1 MEDCMDK
8 ETHDELVALAKRVDG
23 IEQPTVQ
30 QVVCTAPFAV
40 TYTVDGVSRRYE
52 AQTVY
57 DILTLIERTRTQ
69 EMEFDERENGK

>member
-1 MEDCMDK
+1 MDDK
-8 ETHDELVALAKRVDG
+8 TIYERLDALEAMDVSAA
-23 IEQPTVQ
+23 PAVQ

-40 TYTVDGVSRRYE
+40 TYTVDGVSKRYE

-69 EMEFDERENGK
+69 EMEFEERENGK